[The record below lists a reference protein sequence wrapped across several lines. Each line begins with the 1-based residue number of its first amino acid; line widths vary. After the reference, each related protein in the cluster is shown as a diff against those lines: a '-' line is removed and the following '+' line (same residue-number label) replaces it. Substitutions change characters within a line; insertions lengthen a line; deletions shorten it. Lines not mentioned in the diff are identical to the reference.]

1 MVNSKSHLCTL
12 LIDDDKVINYYNQK
26 VINKHSNFG
35 EVISVNSGKNG
46 LTYLLDAIKGEAI
59 KPNLIFLDINMPA
72 MNGWEFIEE
81 FKKLDP
87 VFTED
92 IKIVLLTT
100 SNNPEDFERSKQ
112 IELVSE
118 YINKPLSK
126 EILEDLTTKINIKPK
141 VTKHK

>member
-1 MVNSKSHLCTL
+1 MKQEELRNIIRSEIQNVVKEGELEDYKL
-12 LIDDDKVINYYNQK
+12 PAQAERYL
-26 VINKHSNFG
+26 NKA
-35 EVISVNSGKNG
+35 V
-46 LTYLLDAIKGEAI
+46 DAIKGETI